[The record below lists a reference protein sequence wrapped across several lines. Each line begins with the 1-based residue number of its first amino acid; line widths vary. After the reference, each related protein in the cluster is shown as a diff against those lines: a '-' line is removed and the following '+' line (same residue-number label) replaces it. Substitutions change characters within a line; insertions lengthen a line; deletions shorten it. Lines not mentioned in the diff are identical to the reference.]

1 MESLDFG
8 IKKCLLRSFFNDT
21 ITPWIVRDEVQ
32 LLINRIYI
40 VKQIS
45 ERLLRTL
52 FKRKCL

>member
-21 ITPWIVRDEVQ
+21 ITPWIVRDQVQ

-40 VKQIS
+40 SCITNFGIS
-45 ERLLRTL
+45 FENLV
-52 FKRKCL
+52 